1 MQTQQTKLSCL
12 FIVVFFDL
20 FGSQSFFESTKAQLQ
35 IAASFLPG
43 RIADAHVS
51 QVARHLVGALSL
63 VTQKTGLVG
72 KPTALLTRELG
83 EPGA

>member
-1 MQTQQTKLSCL
+1 LSGVWIIL
-12 FIVVFFDL
+12 F
-20 FGSQSFFESTKAQLQ
+20 ETTKAQLQ

-51 QVARHLVGALSL
+51 QVARHLVSALSL
-63 VTQKTGLVG
+63 VSERTGLLG
-72 KPTALLTRELG
+72 RPAALLTRQLG